1 MSFAQWFDVFR
12 RRFARS
18 IVKAL
23 LFPRETDWYRLAPIT
38 DEMGVEHDLSV
49 RSLGEGDYELVET
62 IPGREPIRTELE
74 DEAFAQRL
82 FDVIGPDL
90 RLDDGVLNMLLDAG
104 DIRLLWRIFA
114 YPNEWGDEWEL
125 TDAGLAFFGLHGV
138 PWCRSFMAKAL
149 ERRGQ
154 TMPRTTV
161 AEVEREVEALRRRL
175 HV

>member
-1 MSFAQWFDVFR
+1 MSFTQWFDLLR

-38 DEMGVEHDLSV
+38 DETGVEHDLSV
-49 RSLGEGDYELVET
+49 RSLGEGGYELLET
-62 IPGREPIRTELE
+62 LPGREPIRTELE

-90 RLDDGVLNMLLDAG
+90 RLDDGVLNMLFDAG

-114 YPNEWGDEWEL
+114 YPNE
-125 TDAGLAFFGLHGV
+125 
-138 PWCRSFMAKAL
+138 
-149 ERRGQ
+149 RGSPSLGS
-154 TMPRTTV
+154 TASPG
-161 AEVEREVEALRRRL
+161 AAASWRRRSSVAGRRRRARRSL
-175 HV
+175 KSRAK